1 MTTPSLSMRSSGH
14 RRLALLALALLGLG
28 RPEAFAQQ
36 TEPQRPTVEVE
47 VAGEAIEIEKDTDT
61 TADDTEEREDRDR
74 LDHGEHRTL
83 RLTVHVAE
91 DAHLPATEAAE
102 AVVTVFGDSTVEGEV
117 DQSVVAVFGNTRVT
131 GRVHDS
137 VVAVFGDVYLDSAV
151 ARDVVAVFGNVE
163 LGPRARVDGEA
174 VAVGGKVTRDPQAS
188 VRRGIQ
194 EVGTVMNAEGLRS
207 WFTHALRYARLL
219 AFEPGLG
226 WAWGIALGF
235 LALYVVIALLF
246 NTGVEKC
253 VATLETRPGQSV
265 VASLLT
271 MLLIPI
277 LSVLLVV
284 TLVGIAVIPFFGLAL
299 FCAGLFGKT
308 VMLAA
313 LGRRLTRF
321 TTAAPFDHIAFA
333 VLVGGLILLAV
344 YVVPVLGIIAY
355 KVTAILGLG
364 VVAYTLLL
372 ALQARRMQEPPS
384 PAAAGAAAA
393 TAMPGPE
400 VIAEPAAA
408 TAGEAAAAPGP
419 TPAEPASASVPTTLP
434 RAGFWIRIAAL
445 VVDVVLIGIV
455 TSLLKPPDNLF
466 LILLAGYGA
475 LMWKLKGTTVGGII
489 FDLKVVRADGRELQ
503 WDTALVRALSCFLS
517 LAVAGLGFIWI
528 AFDDNRQAW
537 HDKIAGTLV
546 VRTRSSAEHR

>member
-1 MTTPSLSMRSSGH
+1 MTTSSLPVRSSAH
-14 RRLALLALALLGLG
+14 AWLALLAWVLLGFGGPKAL
-28 RPEAFAQQ
+28 AQQ
-36 TEPQRPTVEVE
+36 AEPQQPAAE
-47 VAGEAIEIEKDTDT
+47 VAGDPIELEKDTGS
-61 TADDTEEREDRDR
+61 TADDTEEQDDN
-74 LDHGEHRTL
+74 GEHRVI
-83 RLTVHVAE
+83 RLTVHFAE
-91 DAHLPATEAAE
+91 DAHLPASEAAQS
-102 AVVTVFGDSTVEGEV
+102 VVTLLGDSTVEGEV
-117 DQSVVAVFGNTRVT
+117 DESVVAVFGNTRVT

-194 EVGTVMNAEGLRS
+194 EVGTALSAEGLRS

-219 AFEPGLG
+219 AFEPELS
-226 WAWGIALGF
+226 WAWGVALGF
-235 LALYVVIALLF
+235 LALYLVIALLF
-246 NTGVEKC
+246 GASVEKC

-284 TLVGIAVIPFFGLAL
+284 TLVGIAVLPFFGLAL

-308 VMLAA
+308 VVLAA
-313 LGRRLTRF
+313 LGRRVTRF
-321 TTAAPFDHIAFA
+321 ATVAPLDHVAFA
-333 VLVGGLILLAV
+333 VLVGGLILLGV
-344 YVVPVLGIIAY
+344 YLVPVLGIIAY

-372 ALQARRMQEPPS
+372 ALQTRRIEQAPGPT
-384 PAAAGAAAA
+384 PAEAAAA
-393 TAMPGPE
+393 TAMPGPG
-400 VIAEPAAA
+400 AAA
-408 TAGEAAAAPGP
+408 EQPAPAGGEAAAAPGA
-419 TPAEPASASVPTTLP
+419 TPAEPASAPLPTTLP
-434 RAGFWIRIAAL
+434 RAGFWIRMAAL
-445 VVDVVLIGIV
+445 AVDLVLVGIV
-455 TSLLKPPDNLF
+455 TSLLEPPHNLF

-546 VRTRSSAEHR
+546 VRTR